1 MSICIKENILETIQ
15 SKYSLNDSQLAL
27 KIGIDYSGLWR
38 IKTGRN
44 KPGEQFVA
52 KILAAFP
59 ELTFEEVFFLEV
71 ESHGSDTTEQEGLGE
86 AKWLRS

>member
-1 MSICIKENILETIQ
+1 MSSICIRENILETIQ
-15 SKYSLNDSQLAL
+15 CEHSLNDSQLAIR
-27 KIGIDYSGLWR
+27 IGIDYSGLWR

-59 ELTFEEVFFLEV
+59 ELTFEEVFFLDTQ
-71 ESHGSDTTEQEGLGE
+71 SHGSDATEQEHISEDIKCG
-86 AKWLRS
+86 

>member
-71 ESHGSDTTEQEGLGE
+71 ESHGSDTTE
-86 AKWLRS
+86 

>member
-1 MSICIKENILETIQ
+1 MSAICIREKVLETIQ
-15 SKYSLNDSQLAL
+15 DEHNLNDSQLAL
-27 KIGIDYSGLWR
+27 KIGIDYTGLWR

-59 ELTFEEVFFLEV
+59 ELTFEKVFFLDIQ
-71 ESHGSDTTEQEGLGE
+71 SHGSDTTKSQGD
-86 AKWLRS
+86 A